1 MAGYLDQLLASPKAE
16 FLIGGGDSEGPV
28 WHPDGYLTFVRHQQ
42 SELVK
47 WESNGTVTVL
57 RNDTGNGNGCT
68 LDLDGLIIMCEG
80 DNRQVTRMARDGS
93 ITVIAGNFEGKRL
106 NRPND
111 VICRSDGTLYFTD
124 PHARVPH
131 EERELGFSG
140 VFRISPGGHLYL
152 ATDECEYPNGL
163 AFSPGESL
171 LYVAISRRD
180 EHCLDEVKR
189 GEICKHRMIRVFD
202 VAEDGSLSN
211 NRVFAEMISSDPGIP
226 DGLKVDSE
234 GRVYCT
240 GGGGIWVFTPDGQHL
255 GIIELPE
262 KPRNLAF
269 DGNSPSLLYV
279 AAGES
284 IYRMRTKIRGLTGPR
299 PS

>member
-1 MAGYLDQLLASPKAE
+1 
-16 FLIGGGDSEGPV
+16 V
-28 WHPDGYLTFVRHQQ
+28 
-42 SELVK
+42 
-47 WESNGTVTVL
+47 
-57 RNDTGNGNGCT
+57 
-68 LDLDGLIIMCEG
+68 
-80 DNRQVTRMARDGS
+80 
-93 ITVIAGNFEGKRL
+93 
-106 NRPND
+106 
-111 VICRSDGTLYFTD
+111 
-124 PHARVPH
+124 
-131 EERELGFSG
+131 
-140 VFRISPGGHLYL
+140 
-152 ATDECEYPNGL
+152 
-163 AFSPGESL
+163 
-171 LYVAISRRD
+171 
-180 EHCLDEVKR
+180 
-189 GEICKHRMIRVFD
+189 IRVFD

-284 IYRMRTKIRGLTGPR
+284 IYRMRTKVRGLTGPR